1 MLLYD
6 LSVRISIP
14 SFMFAYFRGR
24 LVSVLPEE
32 AVVEVSGIAYRFLIS
47 AGTNRQLPE
56 QGGEVLLYS
65 HLSVREDALQLY
77 GFVTEAERQMFRLLI
92 LTSGVGP
99 RLALA
104 VLSGL
109 QVHEVHEAILGN
121 APERLYGITGVGK
134 KTAARIILELR
145 DKILKLSPAG
155 AMAVPAALQSSRLR
169 DDATNALVTLGFPR
183 ITVQKAVVGILDK
196 NPALTVEEVIKSAL
210 VSIHNS

>member
-1 MLLYD
+1 
-6 LSVRISIP
+6 
-14 SFMFAYFRGR
+14 MFAYFRGR
-24 LVSVLPEE
+24 LASVLPEE
-32 AVVEVSGIAYRFLIS
+32 AVVDVSGVAYRFLIS
-47 AGTNRQLPE
+47 ASTSRQLPE
-56 QGGEVLLYS
+56 PGCDVLLYS

-77 GFVTEAERQMFRLLI
+77 GFLTEAERQMFRLLI

-99 RLALA
+99 KLALA

-109 QVHEVHEAILGN
+109 QVQDVHEAILGN

-155 AMAVPAALQSSRLR
+155 TAAAPASLQTSRLR
-169 DDATNALVTLGFPR
+169 DDAVNALVTLGFSR
-183 ITVQKAVVGILDK
+183 VTVQKAVVTILDQ
-196 NPALTVEEVIKSAL
+196 NPELTVEEVIKSAL